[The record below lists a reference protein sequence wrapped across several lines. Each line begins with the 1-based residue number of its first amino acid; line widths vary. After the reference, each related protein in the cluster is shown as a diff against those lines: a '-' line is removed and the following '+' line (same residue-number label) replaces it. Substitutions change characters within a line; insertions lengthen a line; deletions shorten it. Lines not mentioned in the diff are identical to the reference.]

1 MIEQAQQETLDKKQ
15 QDELDQLS
23 INTLRFL
30 AVDQVEAAKNG
41 HPGAPL
47 GCAPIAYL
55 LFHKFMKYNPKDPL
69 WSDRDRFVLSN
80 GHASA
85 LLYGVLHLAGYDLP
99 ISQLKQF
106 REWGSHTAGHPEYG
120 ETPGVEVTTGPLGQ
134 GFAMAVGIAIAEK
147 HLAAIYNNSGDTH
160 FEDSKGESSTPVD
173 HHTYVLCGDGDLM
186 EGISHESA
194 SLAGTL
200 GLGKLIVLY
209 DDNLISLDG
218 PTELSYTEDVTKRF
232 EGYHWQVQM
241 VEDGNDLVAIEN
253 AILAAQAETTKPSL
267 IRVRTVI
274 GYGSPKAGTKGVHGE
289 ALGPEAAKATKKNL
303 GFPEDKNFYVPEEA
317 GKNWL
322 QAVEKGAKAQAAWQA
337 KFDAYKKAYPDMGEQ
352 YTRTMESKLAEGWEK
367 SIPTFAVG
375 KPVATRNAGGEVMNA
390 IAKVVPELF
399 GGAADLTSSTK
410 TIFKDSPSFHVDPK
424 GRNIFFGVRE
434 FGMMAAVNGIAAHGG
449 LIPFGSTFFTFS
461 DYCRS
466 AMRMGALMSVHSLY
480 IFTHDSIGLGADGPT
495 HQPVEHLMSL
505 RAIPQL
511 TDFRPADANETAACW
526 RLALERKSA
535 SFMALSRQDL
545 PVLDATKHKI
555 YEGVSKGAYVLEQ
568 YGKDIVLVA
577 TGSEVEVALNAALE
591 LKDAGISATVV
602 SMPSFKI
609 FEEQTEAYKMSIFP
623 HGVPKISVEAGA
635 TMGWWKY
642 IGRDGVAIGVDR
654 FGASAP
660 GPIVLEK
667 LGISVANV
675 VEHAKKL
682 VKK

>member
-1 MIEQAQQETLDKKQ
+1 MIEQAEQVTLDKKQ

-30 AVDQVEAAKNG
+30 AVDQVEAAGNG

-55 LFHKFMKYNPKDPL
+55 LFHKIMKFNPTDPL

-85 LLYGVLHLAGYDLP
+85 LLYGVLHLTGYDLP
-99 ISQLKQF
+99 ISQLEQF
-106 REWGSHTAGHPEYG
+106 REWGSHTPGHPEYG

-134 GFAMAVGIAIAEK
+134 GFAMAVGLAIAEK
-147 HLAAIYNNSGDTH
+147 HLSAIYNNAGDTH
-160 FEDSKGESSTPVD
+160 FEDSKGESHSPVD

-186 EGISHESA
+186 EGVSHEAS

-232 EGYHWQVQM
+232 EAYHWHVQM
-241 VEDGNDLVAIEN
+241 VDDGNDLVAIEK
-253 AILAAQAETTKPSL
+253 AIRNAQAETTKPSL

-274 GYGSPKAGTKGVHGE
+274 GYGSPKAGTNKVHGE
-289 ALGPEAAKATKKNL
+289 ALGPEATKATKRNL
-303 GFPEDKNFYVPEEA
+303 GFPEEKNFYVPEEA

-322 QAVEKGAKAQAAWQA
+322 EAVEKGKKAQAAWQE
-337 KFDAYKKAYPDMGEQ
+337 KFEAYKKAYPELGEQ
-352 YTRTMESKLAEGWEK
+352 YTRTTEMKLAEGWEK
-367 SIPTFAVG
+367 SIPTFPTD
-375 KPVATRNAGGEVMNA
+375 KPIATRNAGGTVMNA

-466 AMRMGALMSVHSLY
+466 ALRMGALQSSHSLY
-480 IFTHDSIGLGADGPT
+480 IFTHDSIGLGPDGPT
-495 HQPVEHLMSL
+495 HQPVEHLMAL
-505 RAIPQL
+505 RVIPQL

-526 RLALERKSA
+526 QLALERKSA

-545 PVLDATKHKI
+545 PVLDAAKYKVF
-555 YEGVSKGAYVLEQ
+555 EGARKGAYVLEAF
-568 YGKDIVLVA
+568 GKDIVLVA
-577 TGSEVEVALNAALE
+577 TGSEVEVVMKAALE
-591 LKDAGISATVV
+591 LKDAGINATVV

-609 FEEQTEAYKMSIFP
+609 FEEQSEEYKMSIFP

-675 VEHAKKL
+675 VDHAKKL

>member
-1 MIEQAQQETLDKKQ
+1 MIEQQQQEAPETQNTLDPGQ

-30 AVDQVEAAKNG
+30 AVDQVEKAKSG

-55 LFHKFMKYNPKDPL
+55 LYHKLMKYNPKDPL
-69 WSDRDRFVLSN
+69 WSDRDRFILSN

-85 LLYGVLHLAGYDLP
+85 LLYGVLHLTGYDLP
-99 ISQLKQF
+99 ISQLQQF
-106 REWGSHTAGHPEYG
+106 RQWGSHTPGHPEYG

-134 GFAMAVGIAIAEK
+134 GFAEAVGLAIAEK
-147 HLAAIYNNSGDTH
+147 HLAAVYNHENH
-160 FEDSKGESSTPVD
+160 TPVD

-186 EGISHESA
+186 EGISHEAS

-218 PTELSYTEDVTKRF
+218 PTELSFTENVTERF
-232 EGYHWQVQM
+232 EAYHWHVQM
-241 VEDGNDLVAIEN
+241 VHDGNDLVAIEK
-253 AILAAQAETTKPSL
+253 AILNAKAETTRPSL

-274 GYGSPKAGTKGVHGE
+274 GYGSPKAGTNKVHGE
-289 ALGPEAAKATKKNL
+289 AMGPEATKATKKNL
-303 GFPEDKNFYVPEEA
+303 GFPEDESFYVPEEA

-322 QAVEKGAKAQAAWQA
+322 QAKEKGDKEQAAWNA
-337 KFDAYKKAYPDMGEQ
+337 RFEEYKKAYPELAAQ
-352 YTRTMESKLAEGWEK
+352 YSRTASMKMEEGWEK
-367 SIPTFAVG
+367 SIPTFTAE
-375 KPVATRNAGGEVMNA
+375 KPIATRNAGQTVMNA

-424 GRNIFFGVRE
+424 GRNVFFGVRE
-434 FGMMAAVNGIAAHGG
+434 FGMMAAVNGMAAHGG

-466 AMRMGALMSVHSLY
+466 ALRMGALQSSHSLY
-480 IFTHDSIGLGADGPT
+480 IFTHDSVGLGEDGPT
-495 HQPVEHLMSL
+495 HQPVEHLMAL
-505 RAIPQL
+505 RVIPQL

-526 RLALERKSA
+526 QLALERKSA

-545 PVLDATKHKI
+545 PVLDLAKYKVF
-555 YEGVSKGAYVLEQ
+555 EGARKGAYVLEEF
-568 YGKDIVLVA
+568 GKDVVLVA
-577 TGSEVEVALNAALE
+577 TGSEVSVVLKAAEE
-591 LKDAGISATVV
+591 LKSAGINATVV
-602 SMPSFKI
+602 SMPSFRI
-609 FEEQTEAYKMSIFP
+609 FEEQDEAYKMSIFP

-642 IGRDGVAIGVDR
+642 IGRNGVAIGIDR

-660 GPIVLEK
+660 GPIALEK

-682 VKK
+682 CKGKK